1 MRPVG
6 IGARTLTLGLSV
18 ALLASACGGS
28 GGDGDDAG
36 DALDGEVI
44 TLGDGVSLDDTEI
57 VTTTTSR
64 LSSDAAGGAGEG
76 NGAEDGTGLDA
87 TTQDT
92 VPQNEEE
99 AGDPQSLFSAMRIF
113 NECLSDEGTA
123 FIGIPDDTLEADDP
137 VNDPEYLDAL
147 QKCAGISNIQQA
159 FADFQQANSNMNQ
172 EEIEERNRGLVVWA
186 DCMRGRGWTIDDL
199 VPDDSGLL
207 QPEGLTPPEGES
219 LLGSDDMSECASTA
233 QAEVEAD
240 DSDADRADDG
250 S

>member
-1 MRPVG
+1 
-6 IGARTLTLGLSV
+6 
-18 ALLASACGGS
+18 
-28 GGDGDDAG
+28 
-36 DALDGEVI
+36 
-44 TLGDGVSLDDTEI
+44 
-57 VTTTTSR
+57 
-64 LSSDAAGGAGEG
+64 
-76 NGAEDGTGLDA
+76 
-87 TTQDT
+87 
-92 VPQNEEE
+92 
-99 AGDPQSLFSAMRIF
+99 
-113 NECLSDEGTA
+113 
-123 FIGIPDDTLEADDP
+123 
-137 VNDPEYLDAL
+137 
-147 QKCAGISNIQQA
+147 
-159 FADFQQANSNMNQ
+159 MNQ